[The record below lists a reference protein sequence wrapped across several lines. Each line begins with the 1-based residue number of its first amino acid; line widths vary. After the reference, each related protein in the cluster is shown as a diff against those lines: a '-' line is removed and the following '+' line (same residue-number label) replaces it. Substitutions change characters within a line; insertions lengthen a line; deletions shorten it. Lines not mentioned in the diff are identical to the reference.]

1 MRERIDFTP
10 DYGIKAAQS
19 IIKVLGVGGGG
30 GNAVKHMYKEGIIGV
45 DFMISNTDRNALE
58 ANPIPLKLV
67 LGESGLGAGADPKVG
82 CQLAME
88 SRDRIIDFIGADTK
102 MLFITA
108 GMGKGTGTGA
118 APVVAEIAKEMGILT
133 IAVVTLPFRFEGAT
147 PATFAEAGVA
157 ELKKH
162 VDSLIV
168 IKNQNIIKYYNDEE
182 VDKAFG
188 YVDDVLKNAVK
199 CIAELI
205 TVNLEQN
212 IDFNDINS
220 ILKNSGSAMLGVAEA
235 SGENRIKDVLFGVL
249 RCPLLTEE
257 HVTGAKNFLFSIS
270 YGSEQKLRIS
280 ELQQLTECF
289 EKLNSRNSHVIWGR
303 NEDPTLGDKI
313 KLSVIISNYSTNNVE
328 FGSIGDLQSMF
339 EGEKQQGSVIVD
351 RGSNI
356 FTPETNPL
364 NNNDFR
370 SSKNE
375 IEDFGFLNKED
386 SAPIGSRVTEPELA
400 GVPVD
405 AGFLSAGPQMIRS
418 TYEPKYEDDNQFA
431 FLIDKPAVL
440 RERQE
445 NKEDF
450 QDKALLHNHAP
461 SFMRINDLDDFF
473 KNLPD

>member
-1 MRERIDFTP
+1 
-10 DYGIKAAQS
+10 
-19 IIKVLGVGGGG
+19 
-30 GNAVKHMYKEGIIGV
+30 
-45 DFMISNTDRNALE
+45 
-58 ANPIPLKLV
+58 
-67 LGESGLGAGADPKVG
+67 
-82 CQLAME
+82 
-88 SRDRIIDFIGADTK
+88 

-133 IAVVTLPFRFEGAT
+133 IAVVTMPFRFEGAI
-147 PATFAEAGVA
+147 PATYAEAGIT

-168 IKNQNIIKYYNDEE
+168 IKNQNIIKCYNDEE

-303 NEDPTLGDKI
+303 NEDPTLGAKI
-313 KLSVIISNYSTNNVE
+313 KLSVIISNYSTNNNKE
-328 FGSIGDLQSMF
+328 FSSIGELQSMF
-339 EGEKQQGSVIVD
+339 EDEKREGSFIVD
-351 RGSNI
+351 KGSDI
-356 FTPETNPL
+356 FTSEVKPL
-364 NNNDFR
+364 TDNDFHTP
-370 SSKNE
+370 KNE
-375 IEDFGFLNKED
+375 IKDFDFLNKD
-386 SAPIGSRVTEPELA
+386 DFGRTGSHVAKPEFA
-400 GVPVD
+400 EMQVD
-405 AGFLSAGPQMIRS
+405 AGFLSGPQMIRS

-450 QDKALLHNHAP
+450 QDKALQHNHAP
-461 SFMRINDLDDFF
+461 SFMRNDLADFF
-473 KNLPD
+473 NNLPD